1 MKNRKLSHNYVI
13 ERMRGTGYRMT
24 SDETDD
30 GLAMK
35 STTFKRN
42 NLELIIH
49 YDYYSSIVKSINVDK
64 PPSLG
69 SHYLI
74 ATTTHGIY
82 EYENCVE
89 MSIDE
94 LFDYIISCKTTEEL
108 EMRIE
113 MHGMK
118 QALELL

>member
-1 MKNRKLSHNYVI
+1 MENRKLSHNYVI
-13 ERMRGTGYRMT
+13 ERMRGTGYHMT
-24 SDETDD
+24 LDETD
-30 GLAMK
+30 GCLGIK
-35 STTFKRN
+35 FTTFKHN
-42 NLELIIH
+42 NLEIIIY
-49 YDYYSSIVKSINVDK
+49 YDYYSNIIKSINVDK

-89 MSIDE
+89 MRIDE

-108 EMRIE
+108 EMKIE
-113 MHGMK
+113 THGIK